1 MLYIRTHIL
10 HIRYIRTYIY
20 IKWRKQKNK
29 KKHHLIIT
37 HCSRRF
43 HTNGI
48 IEFRITCVWQESTSQ
63 GGSWRREA
71 SSFFFFF
78 FHFMYQLLCLCQY
91 VSKNKTLSFSGVC
104 FNPNRNATAITQHVS
119 LKFVEQTIGNNE
131 PTESVVSSF
140 PSLPLPLCFL
150 SFFFFFV
157 NSLRF
162 TCVDPP
168 PALQVGEHV
177 RELYVA
183 TMFVLHECICT
194 SAQIKPQINRSGIR
208 YFVHSR
214 LPRSCAIC
222 PAITLW

>member
-150 SFFFFFV
+150 SFFFFFRKF
-157 NSLRF
+157 S
-162 TCVDPP
+162 P
-168 PALQVGEHV
+168 
-177 RELYVA
+177 LYVCRSSA
-183 TMFVLHECICT
+183 CAAGWRARSRAVRSHYVRFARVYLHF
-194 SAQIKPQINRSGIR
+194 SAN
-208 YFVHSR
+208 
-214 LPRSCAIC
+214 
-222 PAITLW
+222 